1 MSNPWKYSAE
11 GNVITATKP
20 RTGAKYSFMLDE
32 VESSYT
38 ISQKIKNFP
47 RRVQSLFKYK
57 LRDIK

>member
-1 MSNPWKYSAE
+1 MSNSWKYSIE
-11 GNVITATKP
+11 GNIVIATKP
-20 RTGAKYSFMLDE
+20 HTGAKYSFALDD

>member
-1 MSNPWKYSAE
+1 MSNPWKYSIE
-11 GNVITATKP
+11 GNAVTATKP
-20 RTGAKYSFMLDE
+20 RTGATHSFALDD